1 MLRYSRFSTARLLSN
16 EYAVLVSAFVTV
28 FSFALVSFGSSSVCE
43 AQNSTRKLRV
53 KPNAVSKKVG
63 TAVDWAD
70 SLESAQSKAKETGK
84 PVFWYVSTLPST
96 FMDRKTEIDRYML
109 GGPFSW
115 PPIIDLLNKHF
126 VPVRSIPDRNGSG
139 FGLKPYEFVE
149 PGFLIIGADG
159 KLISKVDHVSTF
171 HYQWLAKLLT
181 DQLKALNV
189 DAKPLDQPNYFAE
202 FAGDEKSWID
212 PFGDGYDKNVSNL
225 LLSGMIAFRRGNHEL
240 AKQRWTAAANA
251 DPANPL
257 AWKAS
262 LEAQGLGPF
271 YRGFETYRK
280 IPSKAL
286 EAGAKSIGSAAPE
299 ASYSKP
305 EVLIRSVKF
314 LLGMQR
320 ADGAF
325 VDSDYDFGGTDSL
338 PNVYVAVTSLCGM
351 ALQKAKSQLPEMEK
365 EISTAVEKAIAF
377 VSANENINPVD
388 RDEILWAHSFRLR
401 LIARAMKSSPTEGL
415 KAELAEATS
424 DLENIQ
430 LKTGNWYHEYNNP
443 FVTAT
448 ALCAL
453 YEAKTSGAKIDET
466 KIKRGLESLLRDR
479 ADNGSYPYYSS
490 RRPQVYSEAKQD
502 QMLLAAAGRMP
513 ICELALVRWEKK
525 GQKELVAAV
534 KNSLENHKHLAVA
547 YKYDNHTSNM
557 AYGGFFFWYD
567 MRGRSE
573 AIRAISDR
581 SIQEEF
587 RRQHQELVHKLPEI
601 DGCFIDSHEL
611 GRCYGTSMALLS
623 MD

>member
-1 MLRYSRFSTARLLSN
+1 MFGCICFGLITFGLFSKS
-16 EYAVLVSAFVTV
+16 
-28 FSFALVSFGSSSVCE
+28 E

-53 KPNAVSKKVG
+53 KPNAVSTKVG

-70 SLESAQSKAKETGK
+70 SLESAKARSSETGK

-115 PPIIDLLNKHF
+115 PPIIDLLNKYF
-126 VPVRSIPDRNGSG
+126 VPVRAIPDRNGSG
-139 FGLKPYEFVE
+139 FGLKPYQFVE
-149 PGFLIIGADG
+149 PGFLIIDADG
-159 KLISKVDHVSTF
+159 KLLSKVDHVSTF
-171 HYQWLAKLLT
+171 HYQWLTKLLV
-181 DQLKALNV
+181 DQLKLLKVEAKALEE
-189 DAKPLDQPNYFAE
+189 PEYFAE
-202 FAGDEKSWID
+202 FSGHENSWID
-212 PFGDGYDKNVSNL
+212 PYGDGFEKNVSNL
-225 LLSGMIAFRRGNHEL
+225 LLSGMIAFRRGDHVL
-240 AKQRWTAAANA
+240 AKKRWTAAAET
-251 DPANPL
+251 DPTSPL

-262 LEAQGLGPF
+262 LEAQGIGPF
-271 YRGFETYRK
+271 YRGFETYRE
-280 IPSKAL
+280 IPNQAL
-286 EAGAKSIGSAAPE
+286 AAGVKSIGSAAPE
-299 ASYSKP
+299 SSYSNA
-305 EVLIRSVKF
+305 ELLTRSVTF

-320 ADGAF
+320 SDGAF

-351 ALQKAKSQLPEMEK
+351 ALQKAKSQLPELEN
-365 EISTAVEKAIAF
+365 EISAAIEKAIDF
-377 VSANENINPVD
+377 VSDNKNINPAD

-401 LIARAMKSSPTEGL
+401 LIARAMKSTPSERL

-453 YEAKTSGAKIDET
+453 YEAKMSGAKIDES
-466 KIKRGLESLLRDR
+466 KIARGLASLMQDR
-479 ADNGSYPYYSS
+479 AENGSYPYYSA
-490 RRPQVYSEAKQD
+490 RRPQVLSEAKQN
-502 QMLLAAAGRMP
+502 QMLLASAGRMP

-573 AIRAISDR
+573 AIRTISDE
-581 SIQEEF
+581 SIQTEF
-587 RRQHQELVHKLPEI
+587 RNMQQALVRKLPEI